1 MLKVRDIMTP
11 DPEVISPDQTAEEAN
26 RLLEAR
32 KIGSLPVVED
42 GRLVGILTSRDL
54 RLSHPNR
61 LVADLMTRNVITVSP
76 ETSLWEAQEI
86 LGQHGIER
94 LVVVD
99 KNGRV
104 VGIVTET
111 VILGK
116 FWRYW
121 DPLTRLPR
129 SEILHKKGENL
140 LQEGKEI
147 SLIFLDLDNFG
158 AIDKEHG
165 HVIGDN
171 ILQVVAS
178 IFAKCIDRERD
189 FLCRYAG
196 DEFAVLS
203 TRTLREAVALAGEMV
218 SALEEHQW
226 APGILISSSA
236 GVAGGRRKGGRGE
249 RPDLVISEL
258 INLASLASTRAK
270 KEKKRVAVA
279 GRIEWETVDNP
290 AKNSHLYTVRF

>member
-1 MLKVRDIMTP
+1 MLKVMDIMTP
-11 DPEVISPDQTAEEAN
+11 EPQVISPDQTAEEAN

-32 KIGSLPVVED
+32 KIGSLPVVDD

-61 LVADLMTRNVITVSP
+61 LVADLMTRNVITVNP
-76 ETSLWEAQEI
+76 ETTLWEAQEI
-86 LGQHGIER
+86 LKQHGIER

-99 KNGRV
+99 KDRRV

-111 VILGK
+111 IILGK

-129 SEILHKKGENL
+129 SDIFHKKGESL
-140 LQEGKEI
+140 LKEGKEI
-147 SLIFLDLDNFG
+147 SLIFLDLDDFG

-171 ILQVVAS
+171 ILKLVAS
-178 IFAKCIDRERD
+178 LFAKRIDIKRD
-189 FLCRYAG
+189 FLCRYGG

-203 TRTLREAVALAGEMV
+203 IRTLSEAVTLAGELV
-218 SALEEHQW
+218 SSLGEHQW
-226 APGILISSSA
+226 SPGILISCSA
-236 GVAGGRRKGGRGE
+236 GVAGGRRRGGRGE

-270 KEKKRVAVA
+270 KEKKPVSVA
-279 GRIEWETVDNP
+279 GRIECETADNL
-290 AKNSHLYTVRF
+290 AKNSHLYRARS